1 MIQMTQ
7 QLGWPVVVLYLLLEA
22 CPESRGTVSR
32 PHTPQLQTLKAF
44 VDAGWFLDA
53 PKFLGSGFTFSMLS
67 QLLKTS
73 YGATYDK

>member
-1 MIQMTQ
+1 MAGR
-7 QLGWPVVVLYLLLEA
+7 LVLVLYLLLIPW
-22 CPESRGTVSR
+22 PESQGIVSR
-32 PHTPQLQTLKAF
+32 PHTPQLQTFKAF

-53 PKFLGSGFTFSMLS
+53 PNYLGSGFTFTMLS